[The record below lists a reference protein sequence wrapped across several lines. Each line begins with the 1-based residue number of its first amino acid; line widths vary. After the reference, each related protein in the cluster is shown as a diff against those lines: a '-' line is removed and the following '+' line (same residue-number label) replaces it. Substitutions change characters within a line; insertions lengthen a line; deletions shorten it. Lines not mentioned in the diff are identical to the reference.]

1 MSYQETL
8 QWMFSK
14 LPMYQRKGAAAYRPG
29 LDAMLALDSYL
40 GLPHKSFKCIHVA
53 GTNGKGS
60 TSHMLASVLQ
70 QAGYKVGLY
79 TSPHL
84 LDFRE
89 RIKVN
94 GSMIPEQNV
103 VDFVSIHKS
112 YFKAKHLSFFEMTVG
127 MAFSY
132 FKQERVD
139 YAVIEVGLGGRL
151 DATNIITPIL
161 SLITNIGLDHT
172 QFLGTTRSK
181 IAREKAGIIKNGVP
195 VVVGEKDAETEDIFN
210 EIAIEKKSPLLFAET
225 ISSKY
230 LTDLKGSYQQLNVQ
244 TLLGALNFLHL
255 KNLTPGII
263 QKGLLNVVLNT
274 QLSGRWQVLNTS
286 PKIIADVG
294 HNKEGL
300 LFLSKQL
307 QEESFKKLHIIMGFV
322 KGREIS
328 PLVSLF
334 PENASYYLSC
344 PNLERGLPVKE
355 LKNNLISEKRSI
367 QFFESLSVAYE
378 ATIKAASGKDL
389 IFICGGST
397 FVVAEILSYLNKS
410 KF

>member
-1 MSYQETL
+1 MSYQEIL

-29 LDAMLALDSYL
+29 LDAMLALDNHL

-94 GSMIPEQNV
+94 GSMIPEQKV
-103 VDFVSIHKS
+103 VDFVSIHKP
-112 YFKAKHLSFFEMTVG
+112 YFEAQRLSFFEMTVG

-139 YAVIEVGLGGRL
+139 YAIIEVGLGGRL

-161 SLITNIGLDHT
+161 SVITNIGLDHT
-172 QFLGTTRSK
+172 QFLGTTRPK

-195 VVVGEKDAETEDIFN
+195 VVVGEKDAETEYIFD
-210 EIAIEKKSPLLFAET
+210 EIAIEKKSPLVYAER
-225 ISSKY
+225 ISSEY

-244 TLLGALNFLHL
+244 TVIAALGFLSI
-255 KNLTPGII
+255 KNITPDII

-274 QLSGRWQVLNTS
+274 QLSGRWQILNTS

-300 LFLSKQL
+300 FFLSKQL

-322 KGREIS
+322 KGRKIPS
-328 PLVSLF
+328 LLSLF
-334 PENASYYLSC
+334 PEDASYYLSC

-355 LKNNLISEKRSI
+355 LKNSLISEKRSI
-367 QFFESLSVAYE
+367 QYYNSLSLAYE
-378 ATIKAASGKDL
+378 ATLKQAGGKDL
-389 IFICGGST
+389 IFICGST

>member
-1 MSYQETL
+1 MSYQEIL

-29 LDAMLALDSYL
+29 LDAILALDSYL

-70 QAGYKVGLY
+70 QAGYRVGLY

-94 GSMIPEQNV
+94 GSMIPEQKV

-112 YFKAKHLSFFEMTVG
+112 YFEAQRLSFFEMTVG

-132 FKQERVD
+132 FKEERVD
-139 YAVIEVGLGGRL
+139 YAIIEVGLGGRL

-161 SLITNIGLDHT
+161 SVITNIGLDHT
-172 QFLGTTRSK
+172 QFLGTTRPK
-181 IAREKAGIIKNGVP
+181 IAGEKAGIIKNGVP
-195 VVVGEKDAETEDIFN
+195 VVIGEKDPETKDIFN
-210 EIAIEKKSPLLFAET
+210 EIAIEKKAPLLFAET
-225 ISSKY
+225 IPSEY

-244 TLLGALNFLHL
+244 TVIAALEFLNM
-255 KNLTPGII
+255 KNLKPGII

-328 PLVSLF
+328 PLLSLF
-334 PENASYYLSC
+334 PEDASYYLSC

-355 LKNNLISEKRSI
+355 LKNNLISEKRAI

-389 IFICGGST
+389 IFICGST

>member
-29 LDAMLALDSYL
+29 LGAMLALDSYL

-244 TLLGALNFLHL
+244 TLLGALDFLHL

-328 PLVSLF
+328 PLLSLF

-389 IFICGGST
+389 IFICGST

>member
-1 MSYQETL
+1 MTYQETL

-244 TLLGALNFLHL
+244 TLLGALDFLHL

-328 PLVSLF
+328 PLLSLF

-378 ATIKAASGKDL
+378 ATIKAATEKDL
-389 IFICGGST
+389 IFICGST

>member
-244 TLLGALNFLHL
+244 TLLGALDFLHL

-389 IFICGGST
+389 IFICGST

>member
-1 MSYQETL
+1 MSYQEIL

-94 GSMIPEQNV
+94 GSMIPEQKV
-103 VDFVSIHKS
+103 VDFISIHKS
-112 YFKAKHLSFFEMTVG
+112 YFEAQRLSFFEMTVG

-139 YAVIEVGLGGRL
+139 YAIIEVGLGGRL

-161 SLITNIGLDHT
+161 SVITNIGLDHT
-172 QFLGTTRSK
+172 QFLGTTRPK

-195 VVVGEKDAETEDIFN
+195 VVVGEKDAETEYIFD
-210 EIAIEKKSPLLFAET
+210 EIAIEKKSPLVYAER
-225 ISSKY
+225 ISSEY

-244 TLLGALNFLHL
+244 TVIAALGFLSI
-255 KNLTPGII
+255 KNITPDII

-274 QLSGRWQVLNTS
+274 QLSGRWQILNTS

-300 LFLSKQL
+300 FFLSKQL

-322 KGREIS
+322 KGRKIPS
-328 PLVSLF
+328 LLSLF
-334 PENASYYLSC
+334 PEDASYYLSC

-355 LKNNLISEKRSI
+355 LKNSLISEKRSI
-367 QFFESLSVAYE
+367 QYYNSLSLAYE
-378 ATIKAASGKDL
+378 ATLKHAGGKDL
-389 IFICGGST
+389 IFICGST
-397 FVVAEILSYLNKS
+397 FVVAGILSYLNKS

>member
-1 MSYQETL
+1 MSYQEIL
-8 QWMFSK
+8 KWMFSK

-94 GSMIPEQNV
+94 GSMIPEQKV
-103 VDFVSIHKS
+103 VDFISIHKS
-112 YFKAKHLSFFEMTVG
+112 YFEAQRLSFFEMTVG

-139 YAVIEVGLGGRL
+139 YAIIEVGLGGRL

-161 SLITNIGLDHT
+161 SVITNIGLDHT
-172 QFLGTTRSK
+172 QFLGTTRPK

-195 VVVGEKDAETEDIFN
+195 VVVGEKDAETEYIFD
-210 EIAIEKKSPLLFAET
+210 EIAIEKKSPLVYAET
-225 ISSKY
+225 ISSEY

-244 TLLGALNFLHL
+244 TVIAALGFLSI
-255 KNLTPGII
+255 KNITPDII

-274 QLSGRWQVLNTS
+274 QLSGRWQILNTS

-300 LFLSKQL
+300 FFLSKQL

-322 KGREIS
+322 KGRKIPS
-328 PLVSLF
+328 LLSLF
-334 PENASYYLSC
+334 PEDASYYLSC

-355 LKNNLISEKRSI
+355 LKNSLISEKRSI
-367 QFFESLSVAYE
+367 QYYNSLSLAYE
-378 ATIKAASGKDL
+378 ATLKHAGGKDL
-389 IFICGGST
+389 IFICGST

>member
-112 YFKAKHLSFFEMTVG
+112 YFKAKQLSFFEMTVG

-139 YAVIEVGLGGRL
+139 YAIIEVGLGGRL

-244 TLLGALNFLHL
+244 TLLGALDFLHL

-378 ATIKAASGKDL
+378 ASIKTSWWKRFD
-389 IFICGGST
+389 F
-397 FVVAEILSYLNKS
+397 YLWQY
-410 KF
+410 FCCC

>member
-1 MSYQETL
+1 MSYQEIL

-29 LDAMLALDSYL
+29 LDAMLSLDNYL

-94 GSMIPEQNV
+94 GTMIPEQKV

-112 YFKAKHLSFFEMTVG
+112 YFEAKRLSFFEMTVG

-139 YAVIEVGLGGRL
+139 YAIIEVGLGGRL

-161 SLITNIGLDHT
+161 SVITNIGLDHT
-172 QFLGTTRSK
+172 QFLGTTRPK
-181 IAREKAGIIKNGVP
+181 IAREKGGIIKNGVP
-195 VVVGEKDAETEDIFN
+195 VVVGEKDAETENIFS
-210 EIAIEKKSPLLFAET
+210 EIAIEKKSPLLYAET
-225 ISSKY
+225 LPSRY
-230 LTDLKGSYQQLNVQ
+230 LTDLKGSYQQLNIQ
-244 TLLGALNFLHL
+244 TVIAALDFLSM
-255 KNLTPGII
+255 KNLTSGII
-263 QKGLLNVVLNT
+263 QKGLLNVILNT
-274 QLSGRWQVLNTS
+274 QLLGRWQMLNTS

-307 QEESFKKLHIIMGFV
+307 QEESFIKLHIIMGFV
-322 KGREIS
+322 KGREIPS
-328 PLVSLF
+328 LLSLF
-334 PENASYYLSC
+334 PEDASYYLSC
-344 PNLERGLPVKE
+344 PNIERGLPVKE
-355 LKNNLISEKRSI
+355 LKKNLISEKRSI
-367 QFFESLSVAYE
+367 QFFDSLSVAYE
-378 ATIKAASGKDL
+378 ATIKAAGEKDL
-389 IFICGGST
+389 IFICGST

>member
-29 LDAMLALDSYL
+29 LGAMHALDSYL

-210 EIAIEKKSPLLFAET
+210 EIAIEKKSPILFAET

-244 TLLGALNFLHL
+244 TLLGALDFLHL

-328 PLVSLF
+328 PLLSLF

-389 IFICGGST
+389 IFICGST

>member
-1 MSYQETL
+1 MSYQEIL

-94 GSMIPEQNV
+94 GSMIPEQKV
-103 VDFVSIHKS
+103 VDFISIHKS
-112 YFKAKHLSFFEMTVG
+112 YFEAQRLSFFEMTVG

-139 YAVIEVGLGGRL
+139 YAIIEVGLGGRL

-161 SLITNIGLDHT
+161 SVITNIGLDHT
-172 QFLGTTRSK
+172 QFLGTTRPK

-195 VVVGEKDAETEDIFN
+195 VVVGEKDAETEYIFD
-210 EIAIEKKSPLLFAET
+210 EIAIEKKSPLVYAER
-225 ISSKY
+225 ISSEY

-244 TLLGALNFLHL
+244 TVIAALGFLSI
-255 KNLTPGII
+255 KNITPDII

-274 QLSGRWQVLNTS
+274 QLSGRWQILNTS

-300 LFLSKQL
+300 FFLSKQL

-322 KGREIS
+322 KGRKIPS
-328 PLVSLF
+328 LLSLF
-334 PENASYYLSC
+334 PEDASYYLSC

-355 LKNNLISEKRSI
+355 LKNSLISEKRSI
-367 QFFESLSVAYE
+367 QYYNSLSLAYE
-378 ATIKAASGKDL
+378 ATLKHAGGKDL
-389 IFICGGST
+389 IFICGST

>member
-1 MSYQETL
+1 MSYQEIL
-8 QWMFSK
+8 KWMFSK

-94 GSMIPEQNV
+94 GSMIPEQKV
-103 VDFVSIHKS
+103 VDFISIHKS
-112 YFKAKHLSFFEMTVG
+112 YFEAQRLSFFEMTVG

-139 YAVIEVGLGGRL
+139 YAIIEVGLGGRL

-161 SLITNIGLDHT
+161 SVITNIGLDHT
-172 QFLGTTRSK
+172 QFLGTTRPK

-195 VVVGEKDAETEDIFN
+195 VVVGEKDAETEYIFD
-210 EIAIEKKSPLLFAET
+210 EIAIEKKSPLVYAER
-225 ISSKY
+225 ISSEY

-244 TLLGALNFLHL
+244 TVIAALGFLSI
-255 KNLTPGII
+255 KNITPDII

-274 QLSGRWQVLNTS
+274 QLSGRWQILNTS

-300 LFLSKQL
+300 FFLSKQL

-322 KGREIS
+322 KGRKIPS
-328 PLVSLF
+328 LLSLF
-334 PENASYYLSC
+334 PEDASYYLSC

-355 LKNNLISEKRSI
+355 LKNSLISEKRSI
-367 QFFESLSVAYE
+367 QYYNSLSLAYE
-378 ATIKAASGKDL
+378 ATLKHAGGKDL
-389 IFICGGST
+389 IFICGST

>member
-1 MSYQETL
+1 MSYQEIL

-29 LDAMLALDSYL
+29 LDAMLSLDNYL

-94 GSMIPEQNV
+94 GTMIPEQKV

-112 YFKAKHLSFFEMTVG
+112 YFETQRLSFFEMTVG

-139 YAVIEVGLGGRL
+139 YAIIEVGLGGRL

-161 SLITNIGLDHT
+161 SVITNIG
-172 QFLGTTRSK
+172 
-181 IAREKAGIIKNGVP
+181 P
-195 VVVGEKDAETEDIFN
+195 VSYTHLTL
-210 EIAIEKKSPLLFAET
+210 PT
-225 ISSKY
+225 I
-230 LTDLKGSYQQLNVQ
+230 
-244 TLLGALNFLHL
+244 
-255 KNLTPGII
+255 
-263 QKGLLNVVLNT
+263 
-274 QLSGRWQVLNTS
+274 
-286 PKIIADVG
+286 
-294 HNKEGL
+294 
-300 LFLSKQL
+300 
-307 QEESFKKLHIIMGFV
+307 
-322 KGREIS
+322 
-328 PLVSLF
+328 
-334 PENASYYLSC
+334 
-344 PNLERGLPVKE
+344 
-355 LKNNLISEKRSI
+355 
-367 QFFESLSVAYE
+367 
-378 ATIKAASGKDL
+378 
-389 IFICGGST
+389 
-397 FVVAEILSYLNKS
+397 
-410 KF
+410 

>member
-244 TLLGALNFLHL
+244 TLLGALDFLHL

-328 PLVSLF
+328 PLLSLF

-389 IFICGGST
+389 IFICGST

>member
-1 MSYQETL
+1 MSYQEIL

-29 LDAMLALDSYL
+29 LDAILALDSYL

-70 QAGYKVGLY
+70 QAGYRVGLY

-94 GSMIPEQNV
+94 GSMIPEQKV
-103 VDFVSIHKS
+103 VDFISIHKS
-112 YFKAKHLSFFEMTVG
+112 YFEAQRLSFFEMTVG

-132 FKQERVD
+132 FKQEEVD
-139 YAVIEVGLGGRL
+139 YAIIEVGLGGRL

-161 SLITNIGLDHT
+161 SVITNIGLDHT
-172 QFLGTTRSK
+172 QFLGTTRPK

-195 VVVGEKDAETEDIFN
+195 VVIGEKDPETEDIFN

-225 ISSKY
+225 IPSEY

-244 TLLGALNFLHL
+244 TVIAALEFLNM
-255 KNLTPGII
+255 KNLKPGII

-307 QEESFKKLHIIMGFV
+307 QEESFKKLYIIMGFV

-328 PLVSLF
+328 PLLSLF
-334 PENASYYLSC
+334 PEDASYYLSC
-344 PNLERGLPVKE
+344 PNLERGLPVKV
-355 LKNNLISEKRSI
+355 LKNNLISEKRAI

-389 IFICGGST
+389 IFICGST

>member
-1 MSYQETL
+1 MSYQEIL

-29 LDAMLALDSYL
+29 LDAILALDSYL

-70 QAGYKVGLY
+70 QAGYRVGLY

-94 GSMIPEQNV
+94 GSMIPEQKV

-112 YFKAKHLSFFEMTVG
+112 YFEAQRLSFFEMTVG

-132 FKQERVD
+132 FKQEEVD
-139 YAVIEVGLGGRL
+139 YAIIEVGLGGRL

-161 SLITNIGLDHT
+161 SVITNIGLDHT
-172 QFLGTTRSK
+172 QFLGTTRPK

-195 VVVGEKDAETEDIFN
+195 VVIGEKDPETEDIFN

-225 ISSKY
+225 IPSEY

-244 TLLGALNFLHL
+244 TVIAALEFLNM
-255 KNLTPGII
+255 KNLKPGII

-274 QLSGRWQVLNTS
+274 QLSGRWHVLNTS

-328 PLVSLF
+328 PLLSLF
-334 PENASYYLSC
+334 PEDASYYLSC
-344 PNLERGLPVKE
+344 PNLERGLPIKE
-355 LKNNLISEKRSI
+355 LKNNLISEKRAI

-389 IFICGGST
+389 IFICGST

>member
-1 MSYQETL
+1 MSYQEIL

-94 GSMIPEQNV
+94 GSMIPEQKV
-103 VDFVSIHKS
+103 VDFVSIHKP
-112 YFKAKHLSFFEMTVG
+112 YFEAQRLSFFEMTVG

-139 YAVIEVGLGGRL
+139 YAIIEVGLGGRL

-161 SLITNIGLDHT
+161 SVITNIGLDHT
-172 QFLGTTRSK
+172 QFLGTTRPK

-195 VVVGEKDAETEDIFN
+195 VVVGEKDAETEYIFD
-210 EIAIEKKSPLLFAET
+210 EIAIEKKSPLVYAET
-225 ISSKY
+225 ISSEY

-244 TLLGALNFLHL
+244 TVIAALGFLSI
-255 KNLTPGII
+255 KNITPDII

-274 QLSGRWQVLNTS
+274 QLSGRWQILNTS

-300 LFLSKQL
+300 FFLSKQL

-322 KGREIS
+322 KGRKIPS
-328 PLVSLF
+328 LLSLF
-334 PENASYYLSC
+334 PEDASYYLSC

-355 LKNNLISEKRSI
+355 LKNSLISEKRSI
-367 QFFESLSVAYE
+367 QYYDSLSLAYE
-378 ATIKAASGKDL
+378 ATLKQAGEKDL
-389 IFICGGST
+389 IFICGST

>member
-1 MSYQETL
+1 MSYQEIL

-94 GSMIPEQNV
+94 GSMIPEQKV
-103 VDFVSIHKS
+103 VDFISIHKS
-112 YFKAKHLSFFEMTVG
+112 YFEAQRLSFFEMTVG

-139 YAVIEVGLGGRL
+139 YAIIEVGLGGRL

-161 SLITNIGLDHT
+161 SVITNIGLDHT
-172 QFLGTTRSK
+172 QFLGTTRPK

-195 VVVGEKDAETEDIFN
+195 VVVGEKDAETEYIFD
-210 EIAIEKKSPLLFAET
+210 EIAIEKKSPLVYAER
-225 ISSKY
+225 ISSEY

-244 TLLGALNFLHL
+244 TVIAALGFLSV
-255 KNLTPGII
+255 KNITPDII

-274 QLSGRWQVLNTS
+274 QLSGRWQILNTS

-300 LFLSKQL
+300 FFLSKQL

-322 KGREIS
+322 KGRKIPS
-328 PLVSLF
+328 LLSLF
-334 PENASYYLSC
+334 PEDASYYLSC

-355 LKNNLISEKRSI
+355 LKNSLISEKRSI
-367 QFFESLSVAYE
+367 QYYNSLSLAYE
-378 ATIKAASGKDL
+378 ATLKHAGGKDL
-389 IFICGGST
+389 IFICGST

>member
-1 MSYQETL
+1 MSYQEIL

-29 LDAMLALDSYL
+29 LDAMLSLDNYL

-94 GSMIPEQNV
+94 GTMISEQKV
-103 VDFVSIHKS
+103 VDFILIHKS
-112 YFKAKHLSFFEMTVG
+112 YFEAQRLSFFEMTVG

-139 YAVIEVGLGGRL
+139 YAIIEVGLGGRL

-161 SLITNIGLDHT
+161 SVITNIGLDHT
-172 QFLGTTRSK
+172 QFLGTTRPK
-181 IAREKAGIIKNGVP
+181 IAREKGGIIKNGIP
-195 VVVGEKDAETEDIFN
+195 VVVGEKDAETENIFS
-210 EIAIEKKSPLLFAET
+210 EIAIEKKSPLLYAET
-225 ISSKY
+225 LPSRY
-230 LTDLKGSYQQLNVQ
+230 LTDLKGSYQQLNIQ
-244 TLLGALNFLHL
+244 TVIAALDFLSM
-255 KNLTPGII
+255 KNLTSGII
-263 QKGLLNVVLNT
+263 QKGLLNVILNT
-274 QLSGRWQVLNTS
+274 QLLGRWQMLNTL

-307 QEESFKKLHIIMGFV
+307 QEESFIKLHIIMGFV
-322 KGREIS
+322 EGREIS
-328 PLVSLF
+328 PLLSLF
-334 PENASYYLSC
+334 PEDASYYLSC
-344 PNLERGLPVKE
+344 PDVERGLPVKE
-355 LKNNLISEKRSI
+355 LKKNLISEKRSI
-367 QFFESLSVAYE
+367 QFFDSLSVAYE
-378 ATIKAASGKDL
+378 ATIKAAGEKDL
-389 IFICGGST
+389 IFICGST

>member
-29 LDAMLALDSYL
+29 LGAMLALDSYL

-244 TLLGALNFLHL
+244 TLLGALDFLHL

-367 QFFESLSVAYE
+367 QFFESLSVAYK
-378 ATIKAASGKDL
+378 AAIKAASGKDL
-389 IFICGGST
+389 IFICGST

>member
-1 MSYQETL
+1 MSYQEIL

-29 LDAMLALDSYL
+29 LDAMLSLDNYL

-94 GSMIPEQNV
+94 GNMIPEQKV

-112 YFKAKHLSFFEMTVG
+112 YFEAQRLSFFEMTVG

-139 YAVIEVGLGGRL
+139 YAIIEVGLGGRL

-161 SLITNIGLDHT
+161 SVITNIGLDHT
-172 QFLGTTRSK
+172 QFLGTTRPK
-181 IAREKAGIIKNGVP
+181 IAREKGGIIKNGVP
-195 VVVGEKDAETEDIFN
+195 VVVGEKDAETENIFS
-210 EIAIEKKSPLLFAET
+210 EIAIEKKSRLLYAET
-225 ISSKY
+225 LPSRY
-230 LTDLKGSYQQLNVQ
+230 LTDLKGSYQQLNIQ
-244 TLLGALNFLHL
+244 TVIAALDFLSM
-255 KNLTPGII
+255 KNLTSGII
-263 QKGLLNVVLNT
+263 QKGLLNVILNT
-274 QLSGRWQVLNTS
+274 QLLGRWQMLNTS

-307 QEESFKKLHIIMGFV
+307 QEESFIKLHIIMGFV
-322 KGREIS
+322 KGREIP
-328 PLVSLF
+328 PLLSLF
-334 PENASYYLSC
+334 PEDASYYLSC
-344 PNLERGLPVKE
+344 PNIERGLPVKE
-355 LKNNLISEKRSI
+355 LKKNLISEKRSI
-367 QFFESLSVAYE
+367 QFFDSLSVAYE
-378 ATIKAASGKDL
+378 ATIKAAGEKDL
-389 IFICGGST
+389 IFICGST

>member
-210 EIAIEKKSPLLFAET
+210 EIAIEKKSPILFAET

-244 TLLGALNFLHL
+244 TLLGALDFLHL

-328 PLVSLF
+328 PLLSLF

-389 IFICGGST
+389 IFICGST

>member
-1 MSYQETL
+1 MSYQEIL

-94 GSMIPEQNV
+94 GSMIPEQKV
-103 VDFVSIHKS
+103 VDFISIHKS
-112 YFKAKHLSFFEMTVG
+112 YFEAQRLSFFEMTVG

-139 YAVIEVGLGGRL
+139 YAIIEVGLGGRL

-161 SLITNIGLDHT
+161 SVITNIGLDHT
-172 QFLGTTRSK
+172 QFLGTTRPK

-195 VVVGEKDAETEDIFN
+195 VVVGEKDAETEYIFD
-210 EIAIEKKSPLLFAET
+210 EIAIEKKSPLVYAET
-225 ISSKY
+225 ISSEY

-244 TLLGALNFLHL
+244 TVIAALGFLSI
-255 KNLTPGII
+255 KNITPDII

-274 QLSGRWQVLNTS
+274 QLSGRWQILNTS

-300 LFLSKQL
+300 FFLSKQL

-378 ATIKAASGKDL
+378 ASIKAASGKDL
-389 IFICGGST
+389 IFICGST

>member
-1 MSYQETL
+1 MSYQEIL

-29 LDAMLALDSYL
+29 LDAMLSLDNYL

-94 GSMIPEQNV
+94 GTMIPEQKV

-112 YFKAKHLSFFEMTVG
+112 YFEAQRLSFFEMTVG

-139 YAVIEVGLGGRL
+139 YAIIEVGLGGRL

-161 SLITNIGLDHT
+161 SVITNIGLDHT
-172 QFLGTTRSK
+172 QFLGTTRPK
-181 IAREKAGIIKNGVP
+181 IAREKGGIIKNGVP
-195 VVVGEKDAETEDIFN
+195 VVVGEKDAETENIFS
-210 EIAIEKKSPLLFAET
+210 EIAIEKKSPLLYAET
-225 ISSKY
+225 LPSRY
-230 LTDLKGSYQQLNVQ
+230 LTDLKGSYQQLNIQ
-244 TLLGALNFLHL
+244 TVIAALDFLSM
-255 KNLTPGII
+255 KNLTSVII
-263 QKGLLNVVLNT
+263 QKGLLNVILNT
-274 QLSGRWQVLNTS
+274 QLLGRWQKLNIS

-307 QEESFKKLHIIMGFV
+307 QEESFIKLHIIMGFV
-322 KGREIS
+322 EGREIS
-328 PLVSLF
+328 PLLSLF
-334 PENASYYLSC
+334 PEDASYYLSC
-344 PNLERGLPVKE
+344 PNIERGLPVKE
-355 LKNNLISEKRSI
+355 LKKNLISEKRSI
-367 QFFESLSVAYE
+367 QFFDSLSVAYE
-378 ATIKAASGKDL
+378 ATIKAAGEKDL
-389 IFICGGST
+389 IFICGST

>member
-1 MSYQETL
+1 MSYQEIL

-29 LDAMLALDSYL
+29 LDAMLSLDNYL

-94 GSMIPEQNV
+94 GTMIPEQKV

-112 YFKAKHLSFFEMTVG
+112 YFEAQRHSFFEMTVG

-139 YAVIEVGLGGRL
+139 YAIIEVGLGGRL

-161 SLITNIGLDHT
+161 SVITNIGLDHT
-172 QFLGTTRSK
+172 QFLGTTRPK
-181 IAREKAGIIKNGVP
+181 IAREKGGIIKNGVP
-195 VVVGEKDAETEDIFN
+195 VVVGEKDAETENIFS
-210 EIAIEKKSPLLFAET
+210 EIAIEKKSLLLYAET
-225 ISSKY
+225 LPSRY
-230 LTDLKGSYQQLNVQ
+230 LTDLKGSYQQLNIQ
-244 TLLGALNFLHL
+244 TVIAALDFLSM
-255 KNLTPGII
+255 KNLTSGII
-263 QKGLLNVVLNT
+263 QKGLLNVILNT
-274 QLSGRWQVLNTS
+274 QLLGRWQILNTS

-307 QEESFKKLHIIMGFV
+307 QEESFIKLHIIMGFV
-322 KGREIS
+322 KGREIP
-328 PLVSLF
+328 PLLLSL
-334 PENASYYLSC
+334 
-344 PNLERGLPVKE
+344 
-355 LKNNLISEKRSI
+355 IHI
-367 QFFESLSVAYE
+367 
-378 ATIKAASGKDL
+378 
-389 IFICGGST
+389 
-397 FVVAEILSYLNKS
+397 
-410 KF
+410 

>member
-1 MSYQETL
+1 MSYQEIL

-29 LDAMLALDSYL
+29 LDAILALDSYL

-70 QAGYKVGLY
+70 QAGYRVGLY

-94 GSMIPEQNV
+94 GSMIPEQKV

-112 YFKAKHLSFFEMTVG
+112 YFEAQRLSFFEMTVG

-132 FKQERVD
+132 FKQEKVD
-139 YAVIEVGLGGRL
+139 YAIIEVGLGGRL

-161 SLITNIGLDHT
+161 SVITNIGLDHT
-172 QFLGTTRSK
+172 QFLGTTRPK

-195 VVVGEKDAETEDIFN
+195 VVIGEKDPETEDIFN

-225 ISSKY
+225 IPSEY

-244 TLLGALNFLHL
+244 TVIAALEFLNM
-255 KNLTPGII
+255 KNLKPGII

-274 QLSGRWQVLNTS
+274 QLSGRWHVLNTS

-307 QEESFKKLHIIMGFV
+307 QEESFKKLYIIMGFV

-328 PLVSLF
+328 PLLSLF
-334 PENASYYLSC
+334 PEDASYYLSC

-355 LKNNLISEKRSI
+355 LKNNLISEKRAI

-389 IFICGGST
+389 IFICGST

>member
-1 MSYQETL
+1 MSYKEIL

-94 GSMIPEQNV
+94 GSMIPEQKV
-103 VDFVSIHKS
+103 VDFISIHKS
-112 YFKAKHLSFFEMTVG
+112 YFEAQRLSFFEMTVG

-139 YAVIEVGLGGRL
+139 YAIIEVGLGGRL

-161 SLITNIGLDHT
+161 SVITNIGLDHT
-172 QFLGTTRSK
+172 QFLGTTRPK

-195 VVVGEKDAETEDIFN
+195 VVVGEKDAETEYIFD
-210 EIAIEKKSPLLFAET
+210 EIAIEKKSPLVYAER
-225 ISSKY
+225 ISSEY

-244 TLLGALNFLHL
+244 TVIAALGFLSI
-255 KNLTPGII
+255 KNITPDII

-274 QLSGRWQVLNTS
+274 QLSGRWQILNTS
-286 PKIIADVG
+286 PKIIADLG

-300 LFLSKQL
+300 FFLSKQL

-322 KGREIS
+322 KGRKIPS
-328 PLVSLF
+328 LLSLF
-334 PENASYYLSC
+334 PEDASYYLSC

-355 LKNNLISEKRSI
+355 LKNSLISEKRSI
-367 QFFESLSVAYE
+367 QYYNSLSLAYE
-378 ATIKAASGKDL
+378 ATLKHAGGKDL
-389 IFICGGST
+389 IFICGST

>member
-1 MSYQETL
+1 MSYQEIL

-29 LDAMLALDSYL
+29 LDAMLSLDNYL

-94 GSMIPEQNV
+94 GTMIPEQKV

-112 YFKAKHLSFFEMTVG
+112 YFEAQRLSFFEMTVG

-139 YAVIEVGLGGRL
+139 YAIIEVGLGGRL

-161 SLITNIGLDHT
+161 SVITNIGLDHT
-172 QFLGTTRSK
+172 QFLGTTRPK
-181 IAREKAGIIKNGVP
+181 IAREKGGIIKNGVP
-195 VVVGEKDAETEDIFN
+195 VVIGERDAETENIFS
-210 EIAIEKKSPLLFAET
+210 EIAIEKKSPLLYAET
-225 ISSKY
+225 LPSRY
-230 LTDLKGSYQQLNVQ
+230 LTDLKGSYQQLNIQ
-244 TLLGALNFLHL
+244 TVIAALDFLSM
-255 KNLTPGII
+255 KNLTSGII
-263 QKGLLNVVLNT
+263 QKGLLNVILNT
-274 QLSGRWQVLNTS
+274 QLLGRWQMLNTS

-307 QEESFKKLHIIMGFV
+307 QEESFIKLHIIMGFV
-322 KGREIS
+322 EGREIS
-328 PLVSLF
+328 PLLSLF
-334 PENASYYLSC
+334 PKDASYYLSC
-344 PNLERGLPVKE
+344 PDVERGLPVKE
-355 LKNNLISEKRSI
+355 LKKNLISEKRSI
-367 QFFESLSVAYE
+367 QFFDSLSVAYE
-378 ATIKAASGKDL
+378 ATIKAAGEKDL
-389 IFICGGST
+389 IFICGST

>member
-1 MSYQETL
+1 MSYQEIL

-94 GSMIPEQNV
+94 GSMIPEQKV
-103 VDFVSIHKS
+103 VDFISIHKS
-112 YFKAKHLSFFEMTVG
+112 YFEAQRLSFFEMTVG

-132 FKQERVD
+132 FKQDRVD
-139 YAVIEVGLGGRL
+139 YAIIEVGLGGRL

-161 SLITNIGLDHT
+161 SVITNIGLDHT
-172 QFLGTTRSK
+172 QFLGTTRPK

-195 VVVGEKDAETEDIFN
+195 VVVGEKDAETEYIFD
-210 EIAIEKKSPLLFAET
+210 EIAIEKKSPLVYAER
-225 ISSKY
+225 ISSEY

-244 TLLGALNFLHL
+244 TVIAALGFLSI
-255 KNLTPGII
+255 KNITPDII

-274 QLSGRWQVLNTS
+274 QLSGRWQILNTS

-300 LFLSKQL
+300 FFLSKQL

-322 KGREIS
+322 KGRKIS
-328 PLVSLF
+328 SLLSLF
-334 PENASYYLSC
+334 PEDASYYLSC

-355 LKNNLISEKRSI
+355 LKNSLISEKRSI
-367 QFFESLSVAYE
+367 QYYNSLSLAYE
-378 ATIKAASGKDL
+378 ATLKHAGGKDL
-389 IFICGGST
+389 IFICGST

>member
-1 MSYQETL
+1 MSYQEIL

-29 LDAMLALDSYL
+29 LYAMLALDSYL

-94 GSMIPEQNV
+94 GSMIPEQKV
-103 VDFVSIHKS
+103 VDFISIHKS
-112 YFKAKHLSFFEMTVG
+112 YFEAQRLSFFEMTVG

-139 YAVIEVGLGGRL
+139 YAIIEVGLGGRL

-161 SLITNIGLDHT
+161 SVITNIGLDHT
-172 QFLGTTRSK
+172 QFLGTTRPK

-195 VVVGEKDAETEDIFN
+195 VVVGEKDAETEYIFD
-210 EIAIEKKSPLLFAET
+210 EIAIEKKSPLVYAET
-225 ISSKY
+225 ISSEY

-244 TLLGALNFLHL
+244 TVIAALGFLSI
-255 KNLTPGII
+255 KNITPDII

-274 QLSGRWQVLNTS
+274 QLSGRWQILNTS

-300 LFLSKQL
+300 FFLSKQL

-322 KGREIS
+322 KGREIPS
-328 PLVSLF
+328 LLSLF
-334 PENASYYLSC
+334 PEDASYYLSC

-389 IFICGGST
+389 IFICGST

>member
-1 MSYQETL
+1 MTYQETL

-112 YFKAKHLSFFEMTVG
+112 YFKVKYLSFFEMTVG

-244 TLLGALNFLHL
+244 TLLGALDFLHL

-389 IFICGGST
+389 IFICGST

>member
-29 LDAMLALDSYL
+29 LGAMLALDSYL

-328 PLVSLF
+328 PLLSLF

-389 IFICGGST
+389 IFICGST

>member
-1 MSYQETL
+1 MSYQEIL

-29 LDAMLALDSYL
+29 LDAILALDSYL

-70 QAGYKVGLY
+70 QAGYRVGLY

-94 GSMIPEQNV
+94 GSMIPEQKV

-112 YFKAKHLSFFEMTVG
+112 YFEAQRLSFFEMTVG

-132 FKQERVD
+132 FKQEEVD
-139 YAVIEVGLGGRL
+139 YAIIEVGLGGRL

-161 SLITNIGLDHT
+161 SVITNIGLDHT
-172 QFLGTTRSK
+172 QFLGTTRPK

-195 VVVGEKDAETEDIFN
+195 VVIGEKDPETKDIFN
-210 EIAIEKKSPLLFAET
+210 EIAIEKKAPLLFAET
-225 ISSKY
+225 IPSEY

-244 TLLGALNFLHL
+244 TVIAALEFLNM
-255 KNLTPGII
+255 KNLKPGII

-274 QLSGRWQVLNTS
+274 QLSGRWHVLNTS

-328 PLVSLF
+328 PLLSLF
-334 PENASYYLSC
+334 PEDASYYLSC

-355 LKNNLISEKRSI
+355 LKNNLISEKRAI

-389 IFICGGST
+389 IFICGST

>member
-1 MSYQETL
+1 MSYQEIL

-29 LDAMLALDSYL
+29 LDAILALDSYL

-70 QAGYKVGLY
+70 QAGYRVGLY

-94 GSMIPEQNV
+94 GSMIPEQKV

-112 YFKAKHLSFFEMTVG
+112 YFEAQRLSFFEMTVG

-132 FKQERVD
+132 FKEERVD
-139 YAVIEVGLGGRL
+139 YAIIEVGLGGRL

-161 SLITNIGLDHT
+161 SVITNIGLDHT
-172 QFLGTTRSK
+172 QFLGTTRPK
-181 IAREKAGIIKNGVP
+181 IAGEKAGIIKNGVP
-195 VVVGEKDAETEDIFN
+195 VVIGEKDPETEDIFN

-225 ISSKY
+225 IPSEY

-244 TLLGALNFLHL
+244 TVIAALDFLNM

-328 PLVSLF
+328 PLLSLF
-334 PENASYYLSC
+334 PEDASYYLSC

-355 LKNNLISEKRSI
+355 LKNNLISEKRAI

-389 IFICGGST
+389 IFICGST

>member
-1 MSYQETL
+1 MSYQEIL

-29 LDAMLALDSYL
+29 LDAILALDSYL

-70 QAGYKVGLY
+70 QAGYRVGLY

-94 GSMIPEQNV
+94 GSMIPEQKV

-112 YFKAKHLSFFEMTVG
+112 YFEAQRLSFFEMTVG

-132 FKQERVD
+132 FKEERVD
-139 YAVIEVGLGGRL
+139 YAIIEVGLGGRL

-161 SLITNIGLDHT
+161 SVITNIGLDHT
-172 QFLGTTRSK
+172 QFLGTTRPK
-181 IAREKAGIIKNGVP
+181 IAGEKAGIIKNGVP
-195 VVVGEKDAETEDIFN
+195 VVIGEKDPETKDIFN
-210 EIAIEKKSPLLFAET
+210 EIAIEKKAPLLFAET
-225 ISSKY
+225 IPSEY

-244 TLLGALNFLHL
+244 TVIAALDFLNM

-307 QEESFKKLHIIMGFV
+307 QEESFKKLYIIMGFV

-328 PLVSLF
+328 PLLSLF
-334 PENASYYLSC
+334 PEDASYYLSC

-355 LKNNLISEKRSI
+355 LKNNLISEKRAI

-389 IFICGGST
+389 IFICGST

>member
-1 MSYQETL
+1 MSYQEIL

-29 LDAMLALDSYL
+29 LDAILALDSYL

-70 QAGYKVGLY
+70 QAGYRVGLY

-94 GSMIPEQNV
+94 GSMIPEQKV

-112 YFKAKHLSFFEMTVG
+112 YFEAQRLSFFEMTVG

-132 FKQERVD
+132 FKQEEVD
-139 YAVIEVGLGGRL
+139 YAIIEVGLGGRL

-161 SLITNIGLDHT
+161 SVITNIGLDHT
-172 QFLGTTRSK
+172 QFLGTTRPK

-195 VVVGEKDAETEDIFN
+195 VVIGEKDPETEDIFN

-225 ISSKY
+225 IPSEY

-244 TLLGALNFLHL
+244 TVIAALDFLNM

-328 PLVSLF
+328 PLLSLF
-334 PENASYYLSC
+334 PEDASYYLSC

-355 LKNNLISEKRSI
+355 LKNNLISEKRAI

-389 IFICGGST
+389 IFICGST

>member
-29 LDAMLALDSYL
+29 LGAMLALDSYL

-210 EIAIEKKSPLLFAET
+210 EIAIEKKSPILFAET

-244 TLLGALNFLHL
+244 TLLGALDFLHL

-389 IFICGGST
+389 IFICGST

>member
-1 MSYQETL
+1 MSYQEIL

-29 LDAMLALDSYL
+29 LDAMLALDNHL

-94 GSMIPEQNV
+94 GSMIPEQKV
-103 VDFVSIHKS
+103 VDFVSIHKP
-112 YFKAKHLSFFEMTVG
+112 YFEAQRLSFFEMTVG

-139 YAVIEVGLGGRL
+139 YAIIEVGLGGRL

-161 SLITNIGLDHT
+161 SVITNIGLDHT
-172 QFLGTTRSK
+172 QFLGTTRPK

-195 VVVGEKDAETEDIFN
+195 VVIGEKDAETEDIFS
-210 EIAIEKKSPLLFAET
+210 EIAIKKKSSLLFVKT
-225 ISSKY
+225 QLSKY

-244 TLLGALNFLHL
+244 TVIAALGFLSI
-255 KNLTPGII
+255 KNITPDII

-274 QLSGRWQVLNTS
+274 QLSGRWQILNTS

-300 LFLSKQL
+300 FFCFKGLF
-307 QEESFKKLHIIMGFV
+307 FCF
-322 KGREIS
+322 KGRLIEPVLGG
-328 PLVSLF
+328 PLF
-334 PENASYYLSC
+334 
-344 PNLERGLPVKE
+344 
-355 LKNNLISEKRSI
+355 
-367 QFFESLSVAYE
+367 
-378 ATIKAASGKDL
+378 
-389 IFICGGST
+389 CGCG
-397 FVVAEILSYLNKS
+397 A
-410 KF
+410 